1 MQWDIALPCALACVR
16 MRVPWAALPP
26 WTVSPSLPQ
35 IKYQECVQL
44 NAAIAPFDSPKH
56 YNWKLEVV
64 SYFESE
70 SSQAYEDC
78 LAEHVRLLEDFHKC
92 VSDQLVNY
100 DDIEQWCVAWVH
112 RLPARIPCDA
122 RLCLLAAC
130 ILPLPN
136 PHLHL
141 SPLDPPRPCAVTRGV
156 GDRECVGGGGRCG
169 PPANGQRP
177 TP

>member
-1 MQWDIALPCALACVR
+1 MTVGLGFVRCSGTLHCPAHLHVCGCVCLG
-16 MRVPWAALPP
+16 PLSPP

-100 DDIEQWCVAWVH
+100 DDIEQWCVAWVP

-122 RLCLLAAC
+122 RMCLLAAC

-141 SPLDPPRPCAVTRGV
+141 WTAPSLCRFQGS
-156 GDRECVGGGGRCG
+156 
-169 PPANGQRP
+169 
-177 TP
+177 